1 MLLIGLLLMVW
12 HPVSSFR
19 EAFAAMRE
27 QIVAMYPTRRRPGA
41 HLEGF
46 LKAWRTRSARLL
58 RPLVATL
65 RSHTQRSAAGDWR
78 WRNWVVLGVDGSRV
92 NCPRTRAN
100 EQAFGCAGK
109 QRTAPQQLL
118 VTLYHVASNLPWAWR
133 RTRGD
138 GSERDLLLSMLP
150 ELPERTLLLTDAGL
164 VGYRVLTR
172 LQNCGHAFIVR
183 VGRNV
188 TLLRKLGYHLR
199 ERAGVVYLWPDKQRR
214 TPPLTLRLVLLQAGR
229 QHVALLT
236 NVLDERRLSAADV
249 AALYRQRWSLE
260 VMHRTL
266 KQTLGKQKLRAQ
278 TPELAACELDWS
290 MAGLWL
296 ISLLTHNAAQP
307 PRLISPAAAL
317 RVIRTAMRRGRRP
330 TGKHWLQRQLRTAVP
345 DFYLRRRP
353 KTARDWP
360 HKKTE
365 PPPGTPRIRTAS
377 TAEIRKAQALRKEK
391 GAA

>member
-1 MLLIGLLLMVW
+1 
-12 HPVSSFR
+12 
-19 EAFAAMRE
+19 
-27 QIVAMYPTRRRPGA
+27 
-41 HLEGF
+41 
-46 LKAWRTRSARLL
+46 
-58 RPLVATL
+58 
-65 RSHTQRSAAGDWR
+65 
-78 WRNWVVLGVDGSRV
+78 
-92 NCPRTRAN
+92 
-100 EQAFGCAGK
+100 
-109 QRTAPQQLL
+109 
-118 VTLYHVASNLPWAWR
+118 
-133 RTRGD
+133 
-138 GSERDLLLSMLP
+138 MLP
-150 ELPERTLLLTDAGL
+150 ELPERALLLTDAGL

-199 ERAGVVYLWPDKQRR
+199 ERAGVVYLWPDTQRR

-229 QHVALLT
+229 QHVG
-236 NVLDERRLSAADV
+236 AADQRAGRAAAQRCGCCRPLPAAPLV
-249 AALYRQRWSLE
+249 AGSDASHAEADAGQA
-260 VMHRTL
+260 
-266 KQTLGKQKLRAQ
+266 KLRAQ

-365 PPPGTPRIRTAS
+365 PPPGTPRIRTAT
-377 TAEIRKAQALRKEK
+377 TAEIRKAQAFRKEK